1 MLHALHR
8 PADAALIHVITGHHL
23 FPGGGKAGF
32 DISRLHGTDAD
43 AEGPQLVGQRHGV
56 VVNSGL
62 GGAVIGLKWDGHR
75 RRHTAEVDDPSA
87 ALRPHQGDH
96 AAIHPHHAEKVGV
109 KQPPGLLSSGKFD
122 GAGDAE
128 ARVIDHQID
137 ASLFCHH
144 LCHSGGQRLLLGNIR
159 HNMAHVRHTFPTAAQ
174 LINGPAIRLQR
185 QRGGSPDAGG
195 TSGDNGDLTHDGS
208 PLRRR

>member
-32 DISRLHGTDAD
+32 DISRLHGADAD

-62 GGAVIGLKWDGHR
+62 GGAVIGLKWDRQGCG
-75 RRHTAEVDDPSA
+75 HTAEVDDPSA

-109 KQPPGLLSSGKFD
+109 EQPPGLLGGGKFN

-137 ASLFCHH
+137 AAFRRHH
-144 LCHSGGQRLLLGNIR
+144 LCHGSGQRLLLGNIR
-159 HNMAHVRHTFPTAAQ
+159 HNMAHVRHAFRAAAQ
-174 LINGPAIRLQR
+174 LINSPAIRLQR
-185 QRGGSPDAGG
+185 QRGGSSDAGG
-195 TSGDNGDLTHDGS
+195 PSGDNGDLTHGGS
-208 PLRRR
+208 P